1 MRQALVPSAS
11 PVRAYILRILP
22 LLCLLLL
29 WQALGSHIDQK
40 LLPQPSLILGRLW
53 QEASGDLWLHLGMT
67 LGRVAISF
75 ILAMTIGTAL
85 GIVMG
90 LNPTVD
96 KALDTFLIVGMN
108 IPALVVI
115 VICYIWFGLTEVAA
129 ITAVTINKVPM
140 VAVSLREG
148 TRALDRHLFD
158 VAQVFKVSAADRLLK
173 IIIPQ
178 LLPYLF
184 GAIRNGLSIIWKI
197 VLVVELLG
205 CSNGVGF
212 QIGSFFH
219 FFDLAG
225 VLAYT
230 LAFTLIVF
238 MIEYL
243 VIRPSES
250 RLLRWRL

>member
-1 MRQALVPSAS
+1 
-11 PVRAYILRILP
+11 LRILP
-22 LLCLLLL
+22 LLAAMLL
-29 WQALGSHIDQK
+29 WQGLGGHIDQK

-67 LGRVAISF
+67 LGRVAVSF
-75 ILAMTIGTAL
+75 TLAMTIGTAL

-90 LNPTVD
+90 LNQTVD
-96 KALDTFLIVGMN
+96 KALDTFLIIGMN

-115 VICYIWFGLTEVAA
+115 VICYIWFGLTEAA
-129 ITAVTINKVPM
+129 AVTAVTINKVPM

-148 TRALDRHLFD
+148 TRALDRSLFD
-158 VAQVFKVSAADRLLK
+158 VATVFKVSTADRLLK
-173 IIIPQ
+173 IILPQ

-238 MIEYL
+238 TIEYV
-243 VIRPSES
+243 VIRPAEQH
-250 RLLRWRL
+250 LLRWRP

>member
-1 MRQALVPSAS
+1 
-11 PVRAYILRILP
+11 
-22 LLCLLLL
+22 
-29 WQALGSHIDQK
+29 
-40 LLPQPSLILGRLW
+40 
-53 QEASGDLWLHLGMT
+53 
-67 LGRVAISF
+67 
-75 ILAMTIGTAL
+75 
-85 GIVMG
+85 MG

>member
-1 MRQALVPSAS
+1 MHQTLAPSTS
-11 PVRAYILRILP
+11 PVRGYLLRILP
-22 LLCLLLL
+22 LLCLVLL
-29 WQALGSHIDQK
+29 WQGLGSNIDQK

-67 LGRVAISF
+67 LARVAISF

-90 LNPTVD
+90 LNKSVD
-96 KALDTFLIVGMN
+96 EALDTFLIIGMN

-115 VICYIWFGLTEVAA
+115 VICYIWFGLTEAA
-129 ITAVTINKVPM
+129 AVTAVTINKVPM

-148 TRALDRHLFD
+148 TRALDRNLFD
-158 VAQVFKVSAADRLLK
+158 VAQVFKVSATDRLLK

-243 VIRPSES
+243 VIRPLE
-250 RLLRWRL
+250 RHLLRWRL